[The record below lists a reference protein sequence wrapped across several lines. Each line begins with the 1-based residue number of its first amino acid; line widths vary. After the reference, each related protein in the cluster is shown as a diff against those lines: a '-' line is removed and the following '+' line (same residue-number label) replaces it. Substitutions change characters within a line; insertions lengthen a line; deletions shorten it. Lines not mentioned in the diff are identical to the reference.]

1 MAKTKENTHD
11 TSMPERFSGILV
23 HPTSFPSPY
32 GIGDM
37 GQGAYDFIDFL
48 EAAGQHLWQVLPL
61 GPTGFGDSP
70 YQGPSAFAGQPLII
84 SPDRLKEKGLLTD
97 EDLAANPS

>member
-1 MAKTKENTHD
+1 MHFKIAEEDKTNH
-11 TSMPERFSGILV
+11 RYSGVLA

-48 EAAGQHLWQVLPL
+48 AMSGQHLWQVLPL
-61 GPTGFGDSP
+61 GPTTVGDSP
-70 YQGPSAFAGQPLII
+70 YQSFSVFAGQPLLI
-84 SPDRLKEKGLLTD
+84 SPELLRKKK
-97 EDLAANPS
+97 APVG